1 MHDLSYTVRELALD
15 TLEPSP
21 ENVRKAPP
29 DAAALAALKA
39 SIAAHGLIASLV
51 VRPVEGVR
59 PRYAVVAGGRRL
71 AALKAL
77 AAEGAIPVNHPV
89 PCRVDAGATPAG
101 ELSLAENV
109 VRVAMHPADQA
120 EAFGRLAAGGAS
132 VAAIAVR
139 FGASERVVEQRLR
152 LGNAAPALL
161 DAYRAGDLDLDTLQ
175 AFAVTADTARQ
186 LAVYEELRAGHVR
199 PWQVRRRLTEG
210 RAPGASALAR
220 FVGAEAYEAAGGAL
234 ERDLFADDA
243 EGEGLWFEDPTLLG
257 DLAMQRLQVAA
268 DELEGHW
275 KWAEAMLD
283 ADWSATARFGRVHPA
298 PALPTEA
305 ERGELDRLEARLDE
319 LGQQDAHGA
328 GEAQE
333 ERRLAERIEAIEAAV
348 EARALYSPDDRA
360 MAGCIVT
367 LGDEGTMA
375 VIRGLVRPE
384 DVPAQPSAQA
394 GGAGDAP
401 AGECGTNAGRPD
413 PRISAPART
422 PPPADP
428 GAEARKAA
436 GVGIGLADDL
446 RAIRTAHVK
455 AQLSCRFEA
464 AFDLLLF
471 HLARSVFGKGDYDG
485 ALDIAARETPDAP
498 AARANDPA
506 FAKVNAGAMH
516 LEVDRIGQP
525 LEWMDKPA
533 GEAFA
538 ELRAMSAIGKEYLFA
553 SCVARTLKGQL
564 AFEAGARPE
573 VEATVARLDVD
584 FARCYR
590 PDAAFLFGRLRKDR
604 LLAIAR
610 DTLGEAWAAAH
621 RNERK
626 AALAEAM
633 EAAFAAG
640 DAVPAGVG
648 PSARAAAL
656 AWVPP
661 GFGAFDTGRAEA
673 AEADAEPAPAHGSGE
688 TGTSPEGVG
697 EAPPASG
704 GDAPEPAP
712 AESPAAP
719 GNGETAPEVPP
730 ANGGS
735 APGPHAGPE
744 VPEGA
749 PEGEA
754 DARETVHEA
763 GAASQTAPVPGNG
776 HDPEALPAFLHRTA

>member
-1 MHDLSYTVRELALD
+1 MHEPTHTVRELALD

-77 AAEGAIPVNHPV
+77 AAEGVIPVNHPV
-89 PCRVDAGATPAG
+89 PCRVDAGALPAG

-120 EAFGRLAAGGAS
+120 EAFGRLAADGAS
-132 VAAIAVR
+132 VSAIAAR

-161 DAYRAGDLDLDTLQ
+161 DAYRAGDLDLDTVQ

-186 LAVYEELRAGHVR
+186 LAVYGELRAGHVR

-210 RAPGASALAR
+210 RVPGASALAR
-220 FVGAEAYEAAGGAL
+220 FVGVEAYEAAGGVL
-234 ERDLFADDA
+234 ERDLFADD
-243 EGEGLWFEDPTLLG
+243 EGEGLWFEDPKLLG
-257 DLAMQRLQVAA
+257 DLALQRLRVAA
-268 DELEGHW
+268 GELEGHW
-275 KWAEAMLD
+275 KWAEAVLD
-283 ADWSATARFGRVHPA
+283 ADWGATARFGRVHPA
-298 PALPTEA
+298 PALPTGA
-305 ERGELDRLEARLDE
+305 ERAELDRLEARLDA
-319 LGQQDAHGA
+319 LAQQDTRNA
-328 GEAQE
+328 EDAQE
-333 ERRLAERIEAIEAAV
+333 ERRLAGRIEAIEAAV
-348 EARALYSPDDRA
+348 EARALYSPEDRA
-360 MAGCIVT
+360 IAGCIVT

-375 VIRGLVRPE
+375 VVRGLVRPE
-384 DVPAQPSAQA
+384 DVPARTAAPAS
-394 GGAGDAP
+394 GAGDAGGP
-401 AGECGTNAGRPD
+401 SGEGSRANAAGPD
-413 PRISAPART
+413 PRVSAPART

-428 GAEARKAA
+428 AAEARKAA

-455 AQLSCRFEA
+455 AQLACRFDA

-471 HLARSVFGKGDYDG
+471 HLARSVFGKGEYDG
-485 ALDIAARETPDAP
+485 ALDVAARETPDAP

-506 FAKVNAGAMH
+506 FAKVNAGALH
-516 LEVDRIGQP
+516 LKVDRIGQP

-538 ELRAMSAIGKEYLFA
+538 ALRAMSAIGKEYLFA

-564 AFEAGARPE
+564 AFEPGARPE

-584 FARCYR
+584 FAQRYR

-610 DTLGEAWAAAH
+610 ETLGEAWAAAH
-621 RNERK
+621 RTDRK

-640 DAVPAGVG
+640 DAVPAGVS

-661 GFGAFDTGRAEA
+661 GFRAFDSGRAEEDGA
-673 AEADAEPAPAHGSGE
+673 VPEKTPANRGVPEVPAEP
-688 TGTSPEGVG
+688 
-697 EAPPASG
+697 
-704 GDAPEPAP
+704 
-712 AESPAAP
+712 PAAS
-719 GNGETAPEVPP
+719 GNGEAAP
-730 ANGGS
+730 
-735 APGPHAGPE
+735 GPE
-744 VPEGA
+744 VPEG
-749 PEGEA
+749 EE
-754 DARETVHEA
+754 DAWETMHEA
-763 GAASQTAPVPGNG
+763 GARAASQSPPPVPGNG
-776 HDPEALPAFLHRTA
+776 HDPGALPAFLRHTP

>member
-1 MHDLSYTVRELALD
+1 MHEPNYTLRELALD

-77 AAEGAIPVNHPV
+77 AAEGVIPVNHPV
-89 PCRVDAGATPAG
+89 PCRVDAGALPAG

-120 EAFGRLAAGGAS
+120 EAFGRLAADGAS
-132 VAAIAVR
+132 VSAIAAR
-139 FGASERVVEQRLR
+139 FGASERTVEQRLR

-161 DAYRAGDLDLDTLQ
+161 DAYRAGDLDLDTVQ

-186 LAVYEELRAGHVR
+186 MAVYEELRAGHVR
-199 PWQVRRRLTEG
+199 PWQVRRMLTEG
-210 RAPGASALAR
+210 RVPGASALAR
-220 FVGAEAYEAAGGAL
+220 FVGAEAYEAAGGVL

-243 EGEGLWFEDPTLLG
+243 EGEGLWFDDPALLG
-257 DLAMQRLQVAA
+257 DLAMKRLRVAA
-268 DELEGHW
+268 DALEGHW
-275 KWAEAMLD
+275 KWAEPVLD
-283 ADWSATARFGRVHPA
+283 ADWGATARFGRVHPA
-298 PALPTEA
+298 PALPTGA
-305 ERGELDRLEARLDE
+305 ERAELDRLEARLDA
-319 LGQQDAHGA
+319 LAQQDTYGA
-328 GEAQE
+328 DESME

-348 EARALYSPDDRA
+348 EARALYSPEDRA
-360 MAGCIVT
+360 IAGCIVT

-375 VIRGLVRPE
+375 VVRGLVRPE
-384 DVPAQPSAQA
+384 DVPAKPSAPA
-394 GGAGDAP
+394 SGAGDAA
-401 AGECGTNAGRPD
+401 AGEVSQANATGPD

-428 GAEARKAA
+428 EAEARKAA

-455 AQLSCRFEA
+455 AQLSCRFDA

-485 ALDIAARETPDAP
+485 PLDVAARETPDAP

-506 FAKVNAGAMH
+506 FAKVNAGALH

-538 ELRAMSAIGKEYLFA
+538 ELRAMSAVGKEYLFA

-564 AFEAGARPE
+564 AFEPGARPE

-584 FARCYR
+584 FAQRYR

-604 LLAIAR
+604 LLAIVR
-610 DTLGEAWAAAH
+610 ETLGEAWAAAH
-621 RNERK
+621 RTDRK

-661 GFGAFDTGRAEA
+661 GFRAFDSGGAEA
-673 AEADAEPAPAHGSGE
+673 AEVSGAVPEKAPANGGV
-688 TGTSPEGVG
+688 PEVPS
-697 EAPPASG
+697 ANG
-704 GDAPEPAP
+704 GDAAEP
-712 AESPAAP
+712 PAAP
-719 GNGETAPEVPP
+719 GDSETAP
-730 ANGGS
+730 
-735 APGPHAGPE
+735 GPE
-744 VPEGA
+744 VPEGE
-749 PEGEA
+749 PEGE
-754 DARETVHEA
+754 DARETVHGA
-763 GAASQTAPVPGNG
+763 GASAASESAPSAPGDG
-776 HDPEALPAFLHRTA
+776 HDTGALPAFLRRTT

>member
-1 MHDLSYTVRELALD
+1 MHDPTCTVRELALD

-51 VRPVEGVR
+51 VRPAESVR

-77 AAEGAIPVNHPV
+77 AAEGVIPVNHPV
-89 PCRVDAGATPAG
+89 PCRVDGSALPAG

-120 EAFGRLAAGGAS
+120 EAFGRLAADGAS
-132 VAAIAVR
+132 VASIAAR

-161 DAYRAGDLDLDTLQ
+161 DAYRAGDLDLDTVQ

-186 LAVYEELRAGHVR
+186 MAVYEELRAGHVR
-199 PWQVRRRLTEG
+199 PWQVRRMLTEG
-210 RAPGASALAR
+210 RVPGTSALAR

-234 ERDLFADDA
+234 ERDLFADD
-243 EGEGLWFEDPTLLG
+243 EGEGLWFDDPALLG
-257 DLAMQRLQVAA
+257 DLAMKRLRVAA
-268 DELEGHW
+268 DELENHW
-275 KWAEAMLD
+275 KWAEAVLD
-283 ADWSATARFGRVHPA
+283 ADWGATARFGRVHPA
-298 PALPTEA
+298 PALPTDA
-305 ERGELDRLEARLDE
+305 ERGELDRLEARLDA
-319 LGQQDAHGA
+319 LAQQDAHDA

-333 ERRLAERIEAIEAAV
+333 ERRLAGRIEAIEAAV
-348 EARALYSPDDRA
+348 EARALYSPEDRA

-375 VIRGLVRPE
+375 VVRGLVRPE
-384 DVPAQPSAQA
+384 DVPAQPSAPA

-401 AGECGTNAGRPD
+401 AGEGGAD

-428 GAEARKAA
+428 EAEARKAA

-455 AQLSCRFEA
+455 AQLSCSFEA

-471 HLARSVFGKGDYDG
+471 HLARSVFGKGYYDG
-485 ALDIAARETPDAP
+485 ALDVAARETPDAP

-506 FAKVNAGAMH
+506 FAKVNTGAMH

-564 AFEAGARPE
+564 AFEPGARPE

-584 FARCYR
+584 FAQRYR
-590 PDAAFLFGRLRKDR
+590 PDATFLFGRLRKAR

-621 RNERK
+621 RNDRK

-640 DAVPAGVG
+640 DAVPAGVS

-661 GFGAFDTGRAEA
+661 GFGAFDSARAEA
-673 AEADAEPAPAHGSGE
+673 AEADAPASEAVPEEAAADAPAGG
-688 TGTSPEGVG
+688 
-697 EAPPASG
+697 A
-704 GDAPEPAP
+704 GDAPVTAP
-712 AESPAAP
+712 AESPAAT
-719 GNGETAPEVPP
+719 GNGEAAATA
-730 ANGGS
+730 GTS
-735 APGPHAGPE
+735 
-744 VPEGA
+744 
-749 PEGEA
+749 
-754 DARETVHEA
+754 RSEA
-763 GAASQTAPVPGNG
+763 GNGHDPDWTPPVPGNG
-776 HDPEALPAFLHRTA
+776 HDPDALPAFLRRAA